1 MFFVFGNDDA
11 SCIKRICG
19 DVSSMFDFGELF
31 FFSDLHII
39 MNSSGSLW
47 DSMYTAYTNRSA
59 NFRSTPCARDHR
71 IVF

>member
-31 FFSDLHII
+31 IFSALHIS
-39 MNSSGSLW
+39 MNLKP
-47 DSMYTAYTNRSA
+47 
-59 NFRSTPCARDHR
+59 FL
-71 IVF
+71 